1 MYCPKKGNILRKF
14 ILPRKGNF
22 AAWRITFTHTTM
34 TIFCIKWYID
44 INSTLTC
51 FGYFIFVRPN
61 NEGRQNCKHGSTLQV
76 NTTSTSLFWKPK
88 FQYFNTICIILTRF
102 APISNIWRV
111 IHSHQLHLTCFN
123 TFFLFNLPLRAKQ
136 NSKHGSTLQVE

>member
-1 MYCPKKGNILRKF
+1 LFKKGQHFKKNYIASERKLCSMKDHIHSYYHDYF
-14 ILPRKGNF
+14 
-22 AAWRITFTHTTM
+22 
-34 TIFCIKWYID
+34 FCIKWYTD

-61 NEGRQNCKHGSTLQV
+61 NKGRQNCKHGSTLQI

-102 APISNIWRV
+102 TPISNIWRV